1 MKEFIFLFRGGKT
14 DSADP
19 GELDAHEDAWDDWME
34 MLEDEGVLIDGLPM
48 RDRGV
53 IVTKD
58 GMQEADFGTDDGIS
72 GYLIIECEDM
82 DKATEFASDCPIFD
96 FDGKVEVRTLNS
108 DRG

>member
-14 DSADP
+14 ESVDP
-19 GELDAHEDAWDDWME
+19 GELDDHEDSWDSWME

-53 IVTKD
+53 LVTKD
-58 GMQEADFGTDDGIS
+58 GMQEADFGTDDGLS
-72 GYLIIECEDM
+72 GYLIVECEDM
-82 DKATEFASDCPIFD
+82 DRATELASDCPIFD
-96 FDGKVEVRTLNS
+96 FGGKVEVRSLNS